1 MPLTKQDIQK
11 IENLME
17 GVMKNLA
24 TKEDLYQFATKEDL
38 DQFPRKG
45 DLHSFA
51 TREDLRQFVTKEDVG
66 KLATKEDMKTLATKN
81 DLAEVVDH
89 LARLT
94 GEHFMRLEYR
104 MESIESALP
113 LLRRPARS

>member
-24 TKEDLYQFATKEDL
+24 TKEDLYQFATKED
-38 DQFPRKG
+38 
-45 DLHSFA
+45 
-51 TREDLRQFVTKEDVG
+51 
-66 KLATKEDMKTLATKN
+66 MKTLATKN
-81 DLAEVVDH
+81 DLAEAVDH

-104 MESIESALP
+104 MESVESALP
-113 LLRRPARS
+113 LVRRPARS

>member
-1 MPLTKQDIQK
+1 
-11 IENLME
+11 ME

-24 TKEDLYQFATKEDL
+24 TKEDLYQF
-38 DQFPRKG
+38 
-45 DLHSFA
+45 
-51 TREDLRQFVTKEDVG
+51 
-66 KLATKEDMKTLATKN
+66 ATKEDMKTLATKN

-104 MESIESALP
+104 MESMESALP